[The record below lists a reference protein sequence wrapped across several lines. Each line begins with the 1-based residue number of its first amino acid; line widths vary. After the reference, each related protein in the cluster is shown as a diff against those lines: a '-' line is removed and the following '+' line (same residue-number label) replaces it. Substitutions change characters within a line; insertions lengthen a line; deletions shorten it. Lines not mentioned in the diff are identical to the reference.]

1 MAAFASPI
9 IGLIAGIVV
18 WITTANHYEHEVTVE
33 SLGAQLPCMFGALTA
48 LFLPGVLTI
57 VISLTI
63 KPYKFDW
70 ENLKTAALEV
80 KQDDS
85 SKETSDLEDSGTLE
99 NRETTTS
106 ERLAIKEKKG
116 DYFVENNAVIERRNS
131 AHNSTENDL
140 SSSYKEEAQNP
151 DSKKL
156 LDKYSLAATI
166 SFFAFLLITWV
177 LWPLPLYRNWIW
189 SKTYF
194 KGYITVSFI
203 WLYGALLVIGVY
215 PLVDG
220 RHTIAKI
227 FRGIKR
233 DFLSNKKNQEVHK

>member
-1 MAAFASPI
+1 MAAFISPV

-18 WITTANHYEHEVTVE
+18 WITTANHYEHEVTVA

-57 VISLTI
+57 IISLTI

-70 ENLKTAALEV
+70 ENLKSAALEV
-80 KQDDS
+80 KQDAS
-85 SKETSDLEDSGTLE
+85 SQEASDTENSGTLE
-99 NRETTTS
+99 NGEIGTS
-106 ERLAIKEKKG
+106 EKLAINEKKA
-116 DYFVENNAVIERRNS
+116 DYVVENNTITDRRNS
-131 AHNSTENDL
+131 VHNSTENDL
-140 SSSYKEEAQNP
+140 SSNFKEEAQSP

-177 LWPLPLYRNWIW
+177 LWPLPLYRDWIW

-203 WLYGALLVIGVY
+203 WLYAALLVIGVY

-233 DFLSNKKNQEVHK
+233 DFLSRKKEPENT